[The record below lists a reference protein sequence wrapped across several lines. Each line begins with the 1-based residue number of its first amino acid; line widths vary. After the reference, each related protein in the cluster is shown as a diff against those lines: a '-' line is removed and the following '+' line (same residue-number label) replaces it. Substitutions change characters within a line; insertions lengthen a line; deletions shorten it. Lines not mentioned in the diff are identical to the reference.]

1 MGPGCTSA
9 WVRNTLGEVKALTLL
24 FLGLPLFA
32 DTYPRQAGVDAQNY
46 TFRVELRDD
55 TDEIAGEATAD
66 LRFVHAGVAVVGLDL
81 ASGMTVS
88 EVSSGGKPL
97 NFTHDSDRLGI
108 AVSGAVAA
116 NEHRLFTVKYHGVP
130 AKGLRIGLN
139 KYQDRTFF
147 SANWPDL
154 AHQWLPIIDHPYDKA
169 TSEFVI
175 TAPAKYQVVA
185 NGRLIDITDLGDGRR
200 VTHWKESTPIASWLN
215 AIGVAQFASRTFGT
229 LRGIPL
235 QTWVYHQDA
244 AGASAT
250 FDDNTRR
257 AIEFYSDHVG
267 PYSYE
272 KLANVIAAGLSG
284 GTEHASAIFYGEPTV
299 GSQRA
304 PNLVAHEIAHQWFGD
319 SVTERDWDDVWLSEG
334 FATYFTLLVTEHY
347 RGRDAFVEGL
357 KSSRNTVFRT
367 EGQLPGS
374 AVIHNNLSDTR
385 RVLNQL
391 VYQKGGWVL
400 HMLRAQ
406 VGTEKFWAG
415 IRQYYKRYRDAN
427 ASTDE
432 FRKVMEE
439 ASGQELSLFFRQ
451 WLYRAESPV
460 VEGTWT
466 YDPVGRK
473 VALHLAQTQ
482 KSDVYRL
489 PLEVTVGDR
498 VERVLMTERKQRFEL
513 AASEEPPNLELDP
526 GTWVLMQSK
535 IEKR

>member
-1 MGPGCTSA
+1 M
-9 WVRNTLGEVKALTLL
+9 

-32 DTYPRQAGVDAQNY
+32 DTYPRQAGVDAQHY
-46 TFRVELRDD
+46 IFRVELRDD
-55 TDEIAGEATAD
+55 TDEIAGEATAN
-66 LRFVHAGVAVVGLDL
+66 LRFVHAGVREVALDL
-81 ASGMTVS
+81 ASGMKVS
-88 EVSSGGKPL
+88 EVLAGSKAVK
-97 NFTHDSDRLGI
+97 FTHATDRLVI
-108 AVSGAVAA
+108 ELPDAA
-116 NEHRLFTVKYHGVP
+116 PVNERCELTVKYRGVP

-139 KYQDRTFF
+139 KYQERTFF
-147 SANWPDL
+147 SLNWPDL

-185 NGRLIDITDLGDGRR
+185 NGRLIEITDLGDGRR

-244 AGASAT
+244 AGAAGT

-257 AIEFYSDHVG
+257 AVEFYSDHVG

-272 KLANVIAAGLSG
+272 KLANVIASGLTG

-304 PNLVAHEIAHQWFGD
+304 PGLVAHEIAHQWFGD
-319 SVTERDWDDVWLSEG
+319 AVTERDWDDVWLSEG

-357 KSSRNTVFRT
+357 RTSRNTVFRT

-374 AVIHNNLSDTR
+374 AVVHDNLSDTR
-385 RVLNQL
+385 KVLNQL

-406 VGTEKFWAG
+406 IGTEKFWAG
-415 IRQYYKRYRDAN
+415 IREYYKRYRDAN
-427 ASTDE
+427 ASTAE
-432 FRKVMEE
+432 FRTVMEE
-439 ASGQELSLFFRQ
+439 ASGQDLGWFFKQ
-451 WLYRAESPV
+451 WLYRAGSPV
-460 VEGTWT
+460 VEATWT
-466 YDPVGRK
+466 YDTAGRK
-473 VALHLAQTQ
+473 VGLELAQTQ
-482 KSDVYRL
+482 KADAYRL
-489 PLEVTVGDR
+489 PLEVAVGNR
-498 VERVLMTERKQRFEL
+498 VERVLMTDRKQRFEF
-513 AASEEPPNLELDP
+513 ASAQDPANVELDP

-535 IEKR
+535 IERR

>member
-1 MGPGCTSA
+1 
-9 WVRNTLGEVKALTLL
+9 VKALTLVL
-24 FLGLPLFA
+24 MGLPLWA
-32 DTYPRQAGVDAQNY
+32 DTYPRQPGVDAQHY
-46 TFRVELRDD
+46 IFSVELRDE

-66 LRFVHAGVAVVGLDL
+66 LRFVQAGVHEVALDL
-81 ASGMTVS
+81 AKGMTVS
-88 EVSSGGKPL
+88 EVSSGGKAVK
-97 NFTHDSDRLGI
+97 FGHTSDRLVI
-108 AVSGAVAA
+108 TLPDAVAA
-116 NEHRLFTVKYHGVP
+116 NERRQFTVKYHGVP
-130 AKGLRIGLN
+130 ATGLRIGLN
-139 KYQDRTFF
+139 KYKERTFF

-185 NGRLIDITDLGDGRR
+185 NGRLVEIAELGDGRR

-229 LRGIPL
+229 LRGTPL
-235 QTWVYHQDA
+235 ETWVYHQDA
-244 AGASAT
+244 AGAPVT

-257 AIEFYSDHVG
+257 AMEFYSDHIG
-267 PYSYE
+267 PFSYE
-272 KLANVIAAGLSG
+272 KLANVIAAGLNG
-284 GTEHASAIFYGEPTV
+284 GTEHASAIFYGEGTV

-304 PNLVAHEIAHQWFGD
+304 PGLVAHEIAHQWFGD

-357 KSSRNTVFRT
+357 KSSRNTVFHT
-367 EGQLPGS
+367 EQQLPGS
-374 AVIHNNLSDTR
+374 AVVHANLSDMK

-406 VGTEKFWAG
+406 IGTEKFWEG
-415 IRQYYKRYRDAN
+415 IREYYKRYRDAN
-427 ASTDE
+427 ASTAE

-439 ASGQELSLFFRQ
+439 ASGQDLHWFFQQ
-451 WLYRAESPV
+451 WLYRAGSPV
-460 VEGTWT
+460 VDATWT
-466 YDPVGRK
+466 YDSTAHK
-473 VALHLAQTQ
+473 VAIELVQTQ
-482 KSDVYRL
+482 QADVYRL
-489 PLEVTVGDR
+489 PLEVAVGNR
-498 VERVLMTERKQRFEL
+498 VERVLMTERTQRFEF
-513 AASEEPPNLELDP
+513 AASQQPAKVELDP